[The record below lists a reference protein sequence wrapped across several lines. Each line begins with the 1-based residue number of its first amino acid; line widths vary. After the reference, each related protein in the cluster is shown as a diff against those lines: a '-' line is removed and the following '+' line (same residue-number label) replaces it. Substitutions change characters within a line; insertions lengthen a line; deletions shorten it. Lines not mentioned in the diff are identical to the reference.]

1 MKATTISSNACPGCG
16 VPLGNVHL
24 DDCAARQ
31 SCLCCGEGALCECGG
46 DYHIP
51 AIWTG
56 EWPESRPEPGGYSYD
71 VHQWLGDTRI
81 ARANHGSGEYP
92 SFAEAKAAAV
102 DYLDDLIS
110 LCGDKLDEIQE
121 ADTYEDYAGGELTG
135 SEDTGDWSGRLLAKS
150 GDTGPPVMRSSAT
163 RERVRIHW
171 VTDSGW
177 LHTHGMDS
185 LGLPELEI
193 RDVPAFLA
201 EDAGRLLRQVCDYMA
216 DCGVRIRPGETMAI
230 SPHTRFKFVIPE
242 WMPED
247 QGHYTTERLRI
258 VEAETACQCCGL
270 KPSERAT
277 EDEHH
282 PSSVTSFRPV

>member
-1 MKATTISSNACPGCG
+1 M
-16 VPLGNVHL
+16 
-24 DDCAARQ
+24 
-31 SCLCCGEGALCECGG
+31 CCGQGASCECEG
-46 DYHIP
+46 DYRIP
-51 AIWTG
+51 AIWAG
-56 EWPESRPEPGGYSYD
+56 DWPEVKTETGGYSYN

-110 LCGDKLDEIQE
+110 LCGDKLDQIQE
-121 ADTYEDYAGGELTG
+121 ADTYEDYAGGELPG

-150 GDTGPPVMRSSAT
+150 GDSGPPVMRSSAT

-193 RDVPAFLA
+193 RDVPGFLA
-201 EDAGRLLRQVCDYMA
+201 EDAGRLLRHVCDYMA
-216 DCGVRIRPGETMAI
+216 DSGARIKSGETMAT
-230 SPHTRFKFVIPE
+230 SPRTRLKFVKPE
-242 WMPED
+242 PMPGVED
-247 QGHYTTERLRI
+247 HYTAERLLI
-258 VEAETACQCCGL
+258 VDVEPVCECCRA
-270 KPSERAT
+270 KPSDAR
-277 EDEHH
+277 H
-282 PSSVTSFRPV
+282 